1 MFVRQKAKLVYD
13 CNFTLEFSYKNDD
26 GAELEINDI
35 NNHELDAEFE
45 FNYKKMDSTTLSTV
59 KKNKKQIEQ
68 VIKDLFVSFWE
79 SQRK

>member
-1 MFVRQKAKLVYD
+1 M
-13 CNFTLEFSYKNDD
+13 
-26 GAELEINDI
+26 AELEINEI

-45 FNYKKMDSTTLSTV
+45 FNYKKMESSTLATV

-68 VIKDLFVSFWE
+68 VIKDLFVNFWE